1 MKILI
6 CVATELEASLL
17 RERVRALPNV
27 QLIVTGVGPVN
38 AAHAATV
45 AIMEQTPDAIVVCG
59 VGGAYPSSGLQV
71 GEVASAEVEIY
82 GDLGAQSPSGFLDM
96 KALGFPVVSSPAP
109 LFNEIPMQV
118 FPTNTRARFVTVSTC
133 TGTESSA
140 CELEARTQGGVENME
155 GAAVAHVA
163 HLHRIRVGEVRGISN
178 IVTNRDTKSWRLKDA
193 SVAAQEAV
201 ITWLETPSLQ
211 ARPPASP

>member
-1 MKILI
+1 
-6 CVATELEASLL
+6 
-17 RERVRALPNV
+17 
-27 QLIVTGVGPVN
+27 
-38 AAHAATV
+38 
-45 AIMEQTPDAIVVCG
+45 
-59 VGGAYPSSGLQV
+59 
-71 GEVASAEVEIY
+71 
-82 GDLGAQSPSGFLDM
+82 
-96 KALGFPVVSSPAP
+96 
-109 LFNEIPMQV
+109 
-118 FPTNTRARFVTVSTC
+118 
-133 TGTESSA
+133 
-140 CELEARTQGGVENME
+140 ME